1 MRDKKLFPLKGYGMY
16 NPFVETI
23 TSDITDESLVAQ
35 ARNGNWNALE
45 QLIQRHQAWIFNIAL
60 RMVRKRE
67 EAEDITQEV
76 LLKML
81 TKLSTFQGKS
91 SFRTWLYRIVVN
103 HILNLKQRQVE
114 ITFSE
119 LGTLM
124 EELPDQTLPDP
135 ADVSLPLSVLIEEA
149 KIGCTKAMLLC
160 LDQRQRLVYI
170 LGELFGVKSD
180 LGAELMDIS
189 PSNFRQ
195 LLTRARHDLSSY
207 MNKKCGLINSSNP
220 CRCVRKTRSF
230 VEQGYVD
237 PEGRRFTRERLGQI
251 SELAPSRSNDIDD
264 LIQQQHAAIFRDQP
278 FLAPPDQAITLCRL
292 INTQA
297 FRNTLILDTEQ

>member
-1 MRDKKLFPLKGYGMY
+1 MY

-23 TSDITDESLVAQ
+23 TSEITDESLVAQ
-35 ARNGNWNALE
+35 ARNGNWDALE
-45 QLIQRHQAWIFNIAL
+45 QLIQRHQAWVFNIAL

-124 EELPDQTLPDP
+124 DELPDQTLPDP

-195 LLTRARHDLSSY
+195 LLTRARHDLSNY
-207 MNKKCGLINSSNP
+207 MNKKCGLINPSNP
-220 CRCVRKTRSF
+220 CRCARKTRSF
-230 VEQGYVD
+230 VEQGYID
-237 PEGRRFTRERLGQI
+237 PERRRFTHERIGQI

-278 FLAPPDQAITLCRL
+278 FLAPPDQAITLRRL

>member
-1 MRDKKLFPLKGYGMY
+1 MY

-23 TSDITDESLVAQ
+23 ASDITDESLVAQ
-35 ARNGNWNALE
+35 ARNGNWDALE

-124 EELPDQTLPDP
+124 DELPDQTLPDP

-195 LLTRARHDLSSY
+195 LLTRARHDLSNY
-207 MNKKCGLINSSNP
+207 MNKKCGLINPSNP
-220 CRCVRKTRSF
+220 CRCARKTRSF
-230 VEQGYVD
+230 VEQGYID
-237 PEGRRFTRERLGQI
+237 PERRRFTRERLGQI

-264 LIQQQHAAIFRDQP
+264 LIQQQHATIFRDQP
-278 FLAPPDQAITLCRL
+278 FLAPPDQAITLRRL

-297 FRNTLILDTEQ
+297 FRNILILDTEQ